1 MKVLSNSIQITSD
14 SQFKF
19 VLYFYFQ
26 LDPVSFE
33 QLTWQKLL
41 SNKLKSERA
50 ESLVVSFDFVR

>member
-1 MKVLSNSIQITSD
+1 MKGLSNSIQITSD

-19 VLYFYFQ
+19 VLYFHFQ

-50 ESLVVSFDFVR
+50 ESLVVNFDFVR